1 MISSL
6 PRVLK
11 DPQSFAEL
19 FAFESGGDDA
29 FIAQSP
35 MYPWGRVYGGQA
47 VAQALLAA
55 GRTVEPEHLPHSL
68 HAYFIR
74 SGDCELPI
82 RYEVDRIR
90 DGRSFVTRRVVGIQ
104 KDKAIMNLSASFHRN
119 EDDVSVSTAA
129 PIATGRPVDGQATDE
144 PSWSSLFERRTFPD
158 VDGDAAMWARVTED
172 LGDDPLINA
181 AALAYISD
189 DVPTESVVSLHPVK
203 APEGGHHETF
213 MTSSLDHAMWFHR
226 ASRVD
231 QWQLHDFTSD
241 ILQGARGTTRGRI
254 FDEAGNHVASVMQ
267 EVLLRT
273 R

>member
-1 MISSL
+1 MICNL
-6 PRVLK
+6 PGVLN

-19 FAFESGGDDA
+19 FAFEDGGEDA

-35 MYPWGRVYGGQA
+35 LYPWGRVYGGQA

-55 GRTVEPEHLPHSL
+55 GRTVEPGHLPHSL

-74 SGDCELPI
+74 SGDCERPI

-90 DGRSFVTRRVVGIQ
+90 DGRSFVTRRVVGLQ
-104 KDKAIMNLSASFHRN
+104 NDKAIMNLSASFHRP
-119 EDDVSVSTAA
+119 EDDVVVSTAA
-129 PIATGRPVDGQATDE
+129 PVVAGRPEDAQASDE
-144 PSWSSLFERRTFPD
+144 PTWSSLFERRTFPD
-158 VDGDAAMWARVTED
+158 ADGHAAMWARVTED
-172 LGDDPLINA
+172 LGSDPLMNA

-189 DVPTESVVSLHPVK
+189 DVPTESVVSLHPVT
-203 APEGGHHETF
+203 APEGEHHDTF

-226 ASRVD
+226 PSRVD
-231 QWQLHDFTSD
+231 EWQLHDFTSD
-241 ILQGARGTTRGRI
+241 ILHGARGTTRGRI
-254 FDEAGNHVASVMQ
+254 FDATGNHVASVMQ